1 MSSALSSS
9 SVGVGDLGEGLT
21 VAYWPFPP
29 AYAPGCRDDDDNDRN
44 VNREERKTGETTMFY
59 EKHKM
64 HSIKISF

>member
-1 MSSALSSS
+1 
-9 SVGVGDLGEGLT
+9 LGEGLT